1 MHKNVFFLYL
11 INWCS
16 NWLQSVCQNDVCS
29 FWQRLLDLLQTS
41 QQNLTWKLSVTLQRN
56 VKVYKERKNMWETC
70 GVQRG
75 KPQMPDNKS
84 HMRNDIVWVGTVTSL
99 WIHHLVSAI
108 MRHPDAK
115 KTWAICVCKYLNPSP
130 FILAHWMIALH
141 SGRSFFW
148 HRWFP
153 RFTLPFS
160 QRHFI
165 FFIPDWQDR
174 MSAVSARISV
184 KFFSVESS
192 GTRWTPEVENIWFKV
207 KSTQDVKTFW
217 GKLTVILK
225 VQSAA
230 YKEVTQLEY

>member
-29 FWQRLLDLLQTS
+29 FWQQLLDLLQTS

-56 VKVYKERKNMWETC
+56 VKVYKERKKMWETC

-75 KPQMPDNKS
+75 KPHMPDNKS

-130 FILAHWMIALH
+130 FILAHWMIAPLVPEVH
-141 SGRSFFW
+141 PSFF
-148 HRWFP
+148 
-153 RFTLPFS
+153 S
-160 QRHFI
+160 EI
-165 FFIPDWQDR
+165 FFIFLYRIDR
-174 MSAVSARISV
+174 TGWALFQPGSAWN
-184 KFFSVESS
+184 SS
-192 GTRWTPEVENIWFKV
+192 RLNPRVHDEH
-207 KSTQDVKTFW
+207 
-217 GKLTVILK
+217 LR
-225 VQSAA
+225 
-230 YKEVTQLEY
+230 

>member
-1 MHKNVFFLYL
+1 M
-11 INWCS
+11 
-16 NWLQSVCQNDVCS
+16 CQNDVCS

-56 VKVYKERKNMWETC
+56 VIWTGLSQVYKERKKMWETC

-75 KPQMPDNKS
+75 KPHMPDNKS

-148 HRWFP
+148 HRWFQ

-160 QRHFI
+160 QRHFFYFLYLI
-165 FFIPDWQDR
+165 DR
-174 MSAVSARISV
+174 TGWALFQPGSAWN
-184 KFFSVESS
+184 SS
-192 GTRWTPEVENIWFKV
+192 RLNPQYTMNTWGRKYLIQSKKYSGRKNFLGKV
-207 KSTQDVKTFW
+207 DRDSQGAICSLQRSNTA
-217 GKLTVILK
+217 GILAEIQRK
-225 VQSAA
+225 Q
-230 YKEVTQLEY
+230 

>member
-1 MHKNVFFLYL
+1 M
-11 INWCS
+11 
-16 NWLQSVCQNDVCS
+16 CQNDVCS
-29 FWQRLLDLLQTS
+29 FWQQLLDLLQTS

-56 VKVYKERKNMWETC
+56 VKVYKERKKMWETC

-75 KPQMPDNKS
+75 KPHMPDNKS

-130 FILAHWMIALH
+130 FILAHWMIAPLVPEVH
-141 SGRSFFW
+141 PSFFLL
-148 HRWFP
+148 RDIFY
-153 RFTLPFS
+153 
-160 QRHFI
+160 

-192 GTRWTPEVENIWFKV
+192 GTRWTPEIENIWFKV
-207 KSTQDVKTFW
+207 KSTQPLDVKTFW

>member
-1 MHKNVFFLYL
+1 M
-11 INWCS
+11 
-16 NWLQSVCQNDVCS
+16 CQNDVCS

-56 VKVYKERKNMWETC
+56 VIWTGLSQVYKERKKMWETC

-148 HRWFP
+148 HRWFQ

-160 QRHFI
+160 QRYFL
-165 FFIPDWQDR
+165 FFYTGLTGQDERCFSPDQREILLGWILGYTMNTWGRKYLIQSKKY
-174 MSAVSARISV
+174 SALGR
-184 KFFSVESS
+184 KNFL
-192 GTRWTPEVENIWFKV
+192 GKV
-207 KSTQDVKTFW
+207 NRDSQGAICSLQRSNTA
-217 GKLTVILK
+217 GILAEIERK
-225 VQSAA
+225 Q
-230 YKEVTQLEY
+230 

>member
-1 MHKNVFFLYL
+1 M
-11 INWCS
+11 
-16 NWLQSVCQNDVCS
+16 CQNDVCS

-56 VKVYKERKNMWETC
+56 VKVYKERKKMWETC

-115 KTWAICVCKYLNPSP
+115 KTWAICVCKYLNPLP

-148 HRWFP
+148 HRWFL

-160 QRHFI
+160 SEIFFI

-192 GTRWTPEVENIWFKV
+192 GTRWTPEIENIWFKV
-207 KSTQDVKTFW
+207 KSTQPLDVKTFW

>member
-1 MHKNVFFLYL
+1 M
-11 INWCS
+11 
-16 NWLQSVCQNDVCS
+16 CQNDVCS

-56 VKVYKERKNMWETC
+56 VIWTGLSQVYKERKKMWETC

-75 KPQMPDNKS
+75 KPHMPDNKS

-115 KTWAICVCKYLNPSP
+115 KTWAICVCKYLNPLP

-148 HRWFP
+148 HRWFL

-160 QRHFI
+160 SEIFFI